1 MIIKKKE
8 SIMRNGCSLLLAY
21 DHGME
26 HGTADF
32 NDQSIDPEKILQIAD
47 SGYFTGIV
55 LQKGIAEKYYQP
67 GEYKV
72 PLIVKLN
79 GKTNFLKNEEPY
91 SAQLCRV
98 QEAIQLGAVAVGYTI
113 YVGSQYEERMMKEFS
128 KIEQEADE
136 AGIAAIG
143 WMYPRGKAVAGK
155 EESKEVLSYAARLGL
170 EMGAEMVKLPYSGD
184 KESFSWV
191 VKAAGRTK
199 VLVQGGQKTSERLF
213 FQMIKNALA
222 VGAVGA
228 AVGRNVWQAGK
239 PLAVAEKLYK
249 IIFNDV

>member
-1 MIIKKKE
+1 MKKKE
-8 SIMRNGCSLLLAY
+8 SIMRNGRSLFLAY

-32 NDQSIDPEKILQIAD
+32 NDQSIDPEKILRIAD

-67 GEYKV
+67 GDYKV

-113 YVGSQYEERMMKEFS
+113 YVGSQYEGKMMKEFS

-143 WMYPRGKAVAGK
+143 WMYPRGKVVAGK

-170 EMGAEMVKLPYSGD
+170 EMGAEMIKLPYGN
-184 KESFSWV
+184 KENFSWA

-199 VLVQGGQKTSERLF
+199 VLVQGGQKTSNKLF
-213 FQMIKNALA
+213 FQMIRDALA
-222 VGAVGA
+222 VGAIGV
-228 AVGRNVWQAGK
+228 AVGRNVWQAEN
-239 PLAVAEKLYK
+239 PLAIAKKLYE
-249 IIFNDV
+249 IIF